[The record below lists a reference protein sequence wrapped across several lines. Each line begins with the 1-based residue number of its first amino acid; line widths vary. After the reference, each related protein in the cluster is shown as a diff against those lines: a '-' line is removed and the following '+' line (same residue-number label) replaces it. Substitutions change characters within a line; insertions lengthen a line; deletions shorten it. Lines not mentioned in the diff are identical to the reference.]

1 LTKLPVVFL
10 IAFIFLAGCTNIEED
25 KSQSQPTQA
34 TVNPVTTSQPTKTP
48 NESSSGSELESS
60 TSPNVTP
67 TPTQKTSSSS
77 ADSNSIVY
85 MNTQYGFQFS
95 LPERWKGYSIIN
107 SKWEGLAK
115 DGESSEKVV
124 ETGPLIS
131 IRDSQWTAQTPR
143 QDIPIMV
150 FTLSQW
156 NSLQRG
162 VFHIGAS
169 PIGPSELGRNDTYV
183 FALPARYNYSFPPGY
198 EEVDKIL
205 KSKPLKALESE

>member
-10 IAFIFLAGCTNIEED
+10 IAFIFLAGCTNKEED

-67 TPTQKTSSSS
+67 TPTQTTPSSS
-77 ADSNSIVY
+77 ADLNSIVY

-107 SKWEGLAK
+107 SKWEGLAM
-115 DGESSEKVV
+115 DGDSGEKVV
-124 ETGPLIS
+124 ETGPWIS
-131 IRDSQWTAQTPR
+131 IRDSGWTKA
-143 QDIPIMV
+143 
-150 FTLSQW
+150 
-156 NSLQRG
+156 
-162 VFHIGAS
+162 
-169 PIGPSELGRNDTYV
+169 
-183 FALPARYNYSFPPGY
+183 GY
-198 EEVDKIL
+198 THYGIYT
-205 KSKPLKALESE
+205 